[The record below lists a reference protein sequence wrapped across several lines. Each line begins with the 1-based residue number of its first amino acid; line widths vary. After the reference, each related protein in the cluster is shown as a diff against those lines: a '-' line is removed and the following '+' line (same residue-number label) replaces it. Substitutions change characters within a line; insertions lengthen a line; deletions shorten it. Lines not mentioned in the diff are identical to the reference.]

1 MADELLDVVND
12 DDAVIG
18 QEMRSVVHQKGLQH
32 RGVHVFLFSDDGKML
47 IQKRSADRASSPSM
61 LDCSVSEHIKAG
73 EGYLEAALRGMKEEM
88 GVEGIELKP
97 LVTIKMEYGPND
109 NEISRIFEGRVNP
122 QNVHFDPVE
131 ISEIKYMSLED
142 IKAGILNEKEI
153 FCGWFIQLMNWYF
166 GQPARLTVLEDKSNP
181 LLGSA

>member
-1 MADELLDVVND
+1 
-12 DDAVIG
+12 
-18 QEMRSVVHQKGLQH
+18 
-32 RGVHVFLFSDDGKML
+32 ML

-88 GVEGIELKP
+88 GVAGIELKP

-122 QNVHFDPVE
+122 QNIHFDPVE

-153 FCGWFIQLMNWYF
+153 FCGWFIQFMNWYF